1 MKKRER
7 FSDEQVSSEE
17 ELGSVAVFFDH
28 ENIVLGTKR
37 GKPRFDPTRVIQHLS
52 ERGDVVVRRAYADWG
67 RFDRDQR
74 GYLEQGV
81 EMVFMPSYGV
91 GDKNRTDTAICVDA
105 MDILRLQPDI
115 DTYVIVSGD
124 SDFGVVA
131 RRLRSNGRR
140 VVGISARDAASKILV
155 SVCQEFI
162 FYESLCGDS
171 LSGYDLKS
179 ARSAIVKTLPTLT
192 EEYGDTFQS
201 SILKERLR
209 RMNSSFSERNYGC
222 QSFTALLEK
231 FPELFKVWKGGRNQ
245 VTVLSPSGNGKN
257 GRGRKRGNADK

>member
-1 MKKRER
+1 
-7 FSDEQVSSEE
+7 
-17 ELGSVAVFFDH
+17 VALFFDH

-37 GKPRFDPTRVIQHLS
+37 GKPRFDPNKVIQHLS

-67 RFDRDQR
+67 RYERDQR

-81 EMVFMPSYGV
+81 EMVFMPSYGI

-105 MDILRLQPDI
+105 MDTLRLQPDI

-124 SDFGVVA
+124 SDFGVLA
-131 RRLRSNGRR
+131 RRLRSNRRR

-171 LSGYDLKS
+171 LTGYDMAG
-179 ARSAIVKTLPTLT
+179 ARKAILKTLPSLT

-201 SILKERLR
+201 SILKDRLR
-209 RMNSSFSERNYGC
+209 RMDSSFSERNYGC
-222 QSFTALLEK
+222 QSFTSLLEK
-231 FPELFKVWKGGRNQ
+231 FPDLFKVWKGGQNQ
-245 VTVLSPSGNGKN
+245 VTVLPKTGNGKSS
-257 GRGRKRGNADK
+257 RGRVRKGSSR